1 MQEVG
6 VITKIKQNTPTKF
19 SHYNINSFITSHL
32 LGRILIM
39 VMYFLINQTKK
50 VYAKKNESVQDN
62 AALPITDA
70 ITCTSQMKLYNK
82 LGLESLKFRSWF
94 RKL

>member
-50 VYAKKNESVQDN
+50 VYAKKKCSGQ
-62 AALPITDA
+62 
-70 ITCTSQMKLYNK
+70 C
-82 LGLESLKFRSWF
+82 RSSYH
-94 RKL
+94 RCDHMYISDETL